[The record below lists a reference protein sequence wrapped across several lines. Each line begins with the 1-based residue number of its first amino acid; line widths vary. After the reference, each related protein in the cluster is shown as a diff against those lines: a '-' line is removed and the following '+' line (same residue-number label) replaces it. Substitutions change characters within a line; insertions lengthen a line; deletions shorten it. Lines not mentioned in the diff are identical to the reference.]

1 MNPQSKHVFNIR
13 TFVSLNV
20 QHSLPDARQVSQ
32 VEHVVELG
40 GRRQHFN
47 LGLLPQNSR
56 SRNYFGDQ
64 LDDVLWEA
72 RQTEVAFAHDAEDL
86 VDGVV
91 GGERAVEDV
100 EGALESL
107 WDVVAPSSRVNH
119 RSDELQ
125 KKSFPYYTVVIM
137 ICV

>member
-100 EGALESL
+100 EGALEAFGN
-107 WDVVAPSSRVNH
+107 VVPTTSWLDH
-119 RSDELQ
+119 RPDKLLKQQDFQCS
-125 KKSFPYYTVVIM
+125 
-137 ICV
+137 